1 MAEIKEETPVTESLD
16 EIEAQQP
23 EEEPEPDQAEDEEQD
38 AEDDSITVSI
48 GDEEPEE
55 PEESAEAPQWVKD
68 LRHKHK
74 DLKRQNSELQKQLEQ
89 YKPKA
94 PVIGA
99 KPTLAGCDYD
109 EEEFIRQTD
118 EWYESKRAAD
128 MQQAQRQKAEEAAAM
143 EYRQKVERY
152 QEKKQSLKVKDYAD
166 AEATVEDLMD
176 AMQQTVILETADNP
190 ALVVYALGKNPTR
203 AAEMAGHKNPV
214 KFAYELSKLE
224 ATLKINKRKPKAAPE
239 SRISGT
245 GRISGATD
253 NQLERLR
260 AEAAKTG
267 DMSKVLAYKRKK
279 AKAG

>member
-1 MAEIKEETPVTESLD
+1 MAEIKEETPLD
-16 EIEAQQP
+16 EIEAQP
-23 EEEPEPDQAEDEEQD
+23 TEEEPEPEQEEEPEPEEQD

-190 ALVVYALGKNPTR
+190 ALVVYALGKNPKR

>member
-1 MAEIKEETPVTESLD
+1 MAEIKEETPLD
-16 EIEAQQP
+16 EIEVQP
-23 EEEPEPDQAEDEEQD
+23 TEEEPEPEQEEEGEPEEQD

-55 PEESAEAPQWVKD
+55 PEESAEAPQWVKE

-214 KFAYELSKLE
+214 KFAYELSKLD
-224 ATLKINKRKPKAAPE
+224 AILKINKRKPKAAPE

>member
-1 MAEIKEETPVTESLD
+1 MAEIKEETPLD
-16 EIEAQQP
+16 EIEAQP
-23 EEEPEPDQAEDEEQD
+23 TEEEPEPEQEEEPEPEEQD

-152 QEKKQSLKVKDYAD
+152 HEKKQSLKVKDYAD

-190 ALVVYALGKNPTR
+190 ALVVYALGKNPKR
-203 AAEMAGHKNPV
+203 AAEMAVHKNPV